1 MAEIFARNLSLFK
14 LFYTTSCF
22 LCQNTL
28 QLVNI
33 LSCFEGQIRS
43 CRVIVI
49 EVIPKLNAVLP
60 LTDTIQNTV
69 WCGSRLIK

>member
-1 MAEIFARNLSLFK
+1 M
-14 LFYTTSCF
+14 F

-69 WCGSRLIK
+69 LCGSRLIK